1 MALPDGY
8 NWFLIIL
15 TIALSLVLVAANVY
29 ILIHYQHPD
38 DVNQAWFPKIVVVF
52 SLWLAMAMVLLFPLD
67 VANRA
72 ACSFSIVES
81 SCKYAL
87 PMQQMWQ
94 AAFISNLVLTFFFI
108 PFTMFYYEG
117 DSD

>member
-1 MALPDGY
+1 MALPDGF
-8 NWFLIIL
+8 NWFLILL
-15 TIALSLVLVAANVY
+15 TVALSLVLVAVNVY

-38 DVNQAWFPKIVVVF
+38 DVNQAWFPKVVVVF

-72 ACSFSIVES
+72 ACSFNIVES
-81 SCKYAL
+81 SCTYTL
-87 PMQQMWQ
+87 PMKQMWQ
-94 AAFISNLVLTFFFI
+94 AAFITNLVLTFFFI